1 MIEVRVPASSANLG
15 PGFDS
20 FGIALS
26 LYNTIR
32 VKETEKGLYITNSD
46 TLEFVPTNTN
56 NLIYRAVLRVFD
68 EVGYTMRGLMIN
80 QNSDIPMTRG
90 LGSSSACIV
99 GGLIAGN
106 ILSGRHLT
114 SQRLFELATEIEGH
128 PDNVA
133 PALFGGFC
141 ISCRDE
147 QRLIRQT
154 IRLKS
159 DIKFVAMVPKYF
171 VSTKKS
177 RGLIPKEV
185 PIENAAFNISHAS
198 SIVYAFATGNYDGLS
213 VFCKDRL
220 HQPYRAE
227 VVLDM
232 DEIIKKSMENGA
244 YCAYLSGSG
253 PTVVAMVSS
262 DNGSFVN
269 KMNEAFKSLG
279 IERSCIEL
287 TCDNVGA
294 VAILSE

>member
-26 LYNTIR
+26 LYNTIK
-32 VKETEKGLYITNSD
+32 VGETEKGLYITNSD
-46 TLEFVPTNTN
+46 AFEYVPANKN
-56 NLIYRAVLRVFD
+56 NLIYRAVSRVFD
-68 EVGYTMRGLMIN
+68 EVGYNMRGLVIN
-80 QNSDIPMTRG
+80 QKSDIPMTRG

-106 ILSGRHLT
+106 IISGRHLT

-147 QRLIRQT
+147 QQLIRQT

-159 DIKFVAMVPKYF
+159 DVKFVAMVPKYF
-171 VSTKKS
+171 ISTKKS
-177 RGLIPKEV
+177 RGLMPKEV
-185 PIENAAFNISHAS
+185 LIEDAAFNIAHAS
-198 SIVYAFATGNYDGLS
+198 GIVCAFATGNYDALS
-213 VFCKDRL
+213 FFCKDRL

-232 DEIIKKSMENGA
+232 DEVIKKSMENGA

-253 PTVVAMVSS
+253 PTVVAIIAN
-262 DNGSFVN
+262 DNSSFVM
-269 KMNEAFKSLG
+269 KMNESFKSMG
-279 IERSCIEL
+279 IERDCIEL
-287 TCDNVGA
+287 MCDNVGA
-294 VAILSE
+294 VAILKE